1 MEFNF
6 EEKLFKKVPPVVL
19 KEFQE
24 FQEAHHFKSLEF
36 RGYQW
41 KYYFEGTGDKIILSL
56 TGGMR
61 SPFFG
66 FKIITELERYFKV
79 LAPAYPRIKTMDGLV
94 DGIQAILQKE
104 NIEQCK
110 IWGTSFGG
118 VLAQCILHKFTEMVD
133 RIIIGNTGTTINNED
148 IVNKKVKSMKKAI
161 RILSLLPSFI
171 IRPVVSKSLLK
182 LLNCPEEEKVLY
194 KTLLKNIVAKR
205 ILDKPDILCHFK
217 CLKDFF
223 QNYRFSASDLS
234 KWSGKILIIESD
246 DDTAV
251 GEESSDRLRK
261 VYPQAEHYIF
271 HEAGHMPV
279 LSHKK
284 EYYSVIKKFLGI

>member
-6 EEKLFKKVPPVVL
+6 EEKLFKKVPPIVL

-56 TGGMR
+56 PGGLR
-61 SPFFG
+61 YPFFS

-79 LAPAYPRIKTMDGLV
+79 LAPAYPRIKAMDGLV
-94 DGIQAILQKE
+94 DGIQVILQKE

-118 VLAQCILHKFTEMVD
+118 VLAQCILHKFANMVD
-133 RIIIGNTGTTINNED
+133 RIIIGNTGTTIKNED

-171 IRPVVSKSLLK
+171 IRPVISKSLLK
-182 LLNCPEEEKVLY
+182 LFSCPEEEKVLY
-194 KTLLKNIVAKR
+194 KTLLKNAVAKH

-223 QNYRFSASDLS
+223 QNYSFSASDLS

-251 GEESSDRLRK
+251 GEESSNRLRN
-261 VYPQAEHYIF
+261 VYPQAEHYLF

-279 LSHKK
+279 LSRKK
-284 EYYSVIKKFLGI
+284 QYYSVIKKFLGI